1 MYMTLSRS
9 ERTHLLTRI
18 DELVSVKFYDPVFG
32 GKNWGEIVD
41 RHRDTILNADS
52 NAAFDGAVTDMLLE
66 LPSSGLG
73 ILGPETKITP
83 RNSINA
89 SLRSIRL
96 PEEGMRWVFQDV
108 LPGGVAE
115 LAGIR
120 SGDALIAIDKT
131 PVVPPERPAFRMA
144 ERVPVVISRDGQR
157 RDVQVALATQKP
169 KFKDNP
175 YSEPKSV
182 TARVID
188 SAVGSLKVSLF
199 PGFLGIDFANTVTVL
214 FAEKL
219 KDTSRLLL
227 DLRGNPGG
235 GVGGLRLMSYLTS
248 GRQPVGYS
256 LDRVTAEHGYDRAS
270 LPRFSH
276 IPRSKLEA
284 PLLALKFLG
293 KKSIVLETEGF
304 GKQGFHGRVVILVN
318 EHSTGAAEM
327 LTQFAQE
334 NGLATVV
341 GNHTPGHLVT
351 RSAFKIGHGYR
362 IVIPI
367 AAYMSWNGNRIEGKG
382 IAPDVPI
389 DWSYEQAL
397 RGADN
402 QLDRALEVVRSL

>member
-1 MYMTLSRS
+1 MTLSRS
-9 ERTHLLTRI
+9 DRAHLLTKI
-18 DELVSVKFYDPVFG
+18 DELVSVKFYDPAFG
-32 GKNWGEIVD
+32 GMNWGEIVPL
-41 RHRDTILNADS
+41 HRDAILNADS

-89 SLRSIRL
+89 SFRSIRL
-96 PEEGMRWVFQDV
+96 SEEGMRWVFQDIQ
-108 LPGGVAE
+108 PGGVAE
-115 LAGIR
+115 RAGIR
-120 SGDALIAIDKT
+120 PGDALIAIDTT
-131 PVVPPERPAFRMA
+131 PVVPPEQPAFRMS

-157 RDVQVALATQKP
+157 RDVHIDLTTQKP
-169 KFKDNP
+169 KFQDNP

-182 TARVID
+182 TAKVID
-188 SAVGSLKVSLF
+188 SSVGNLKVSLF
-199 PGFLGIDFANTVTVL
+199 PGLLGIDFANTVSAL
-214 FAEKL
+214 FTETL
-219 KDTSRLLL
+219 KDTRRLLL

-256 LDRVTAEHGYDRAS
+256 LDRATAEHGYDRES

-293 KKSIVLETEGF
+293 KKSIVLETEGL
-304 GKQGFHGRVVILVN
+304 GRQSFHGRVVIVVN

-341 GNHTPGHLVT
+341 GTHTPGHLVT

-389 DWSYEQAL
+389 DWSYEQAHH
-397 RGADN
+397 GIDN
-402 QLDRALEVVRSL
+402 QLDRALEVVQSL